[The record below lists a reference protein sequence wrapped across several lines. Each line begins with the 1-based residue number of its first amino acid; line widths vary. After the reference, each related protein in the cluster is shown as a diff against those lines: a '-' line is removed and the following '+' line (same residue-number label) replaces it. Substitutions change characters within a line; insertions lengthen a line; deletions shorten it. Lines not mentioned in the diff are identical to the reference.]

1 MLCAKLTVQHNWGVG
16 TTGQHLWGL
25 NYERRSPRIFD
36 SVWPRNSALFGG
48 PGTAFPLS
56 LTTAYFINT
65 RPNCCKMRR
74 VSFYNAPR
82 RSACCFRRFTG
93 CLLNSASTYKLAVP
107 TFKTAMQTSFPQYPS
122 HHIVVHL
129 RTQRSI
135 VVHPTSIGIGT
146 ASPKCD
152 PGQVLSRWPTRS
164 RAVMCNTNLQLT
176 ANNSLAN
183 LITRDV
189 GNDVT

>member
-65 RPNCCKMRR
+65 RPNCCKMQRL
-74 VSFYNAPR
+74 SFYNAPR

-93 CLLNSASTYKLAVP
+93 CLLNSAST
-107 TFKTAMQTSFPQYPS
+107 TSWPCRRSRLPCI
-122 HHIVVHL
+122 HHP
-129 RTQRSI
+129 RSI
-135 VVHPTSIGIGT
+135 WAITSLCIC
-146 ASPKCD
+146 A
-152 PGQVLSRWPTRS
+152 RNARS
-164 RAVMCNTNLQLT
+164 SSVPPALELEPRHLNV
-176 ANNSLAN
+176 
-183 LITRDV
+183 TRDRYWA
-189 GNDVT
+189 GDPPGPGRSCVTQICS